1 MQKPIIGV
9 LSIWFARVDEREP
22 ARDPAQPAVRFAVQY
37 RDDLFSGAPF
47 FDFDRAGVPN
57 FDRSPTVFA
66 LGDFARKTRVRQG
79 MIFCLDGEAV
89 GFRIQRRPFRD
100 CPGDEDAV
108 AFEAEVPVQSAR
120 VVALDYE
127 YWLLLLSAGGD
138 IWGLWR
144 YWFWCA
150 VGISFLAINF
160 E

>member
-37 RDDLFSGAPF
+37 RDDLFAGAPF

-79 MIFCLDGEAV
+79 MVFSLDGEAV

-100 CPGDEDAV
+100 CPGDEDDV
-108 AFEAEVPVQSAR
+108 AIEAEVTVREAR
-120 VVALDYE
+120 VDALGNE
-127 YWLLLLSAGGD
+127 LRLRLLMAS
-138 IWGLWR
+138 R
-144 YWFWCA
+144 
-150 VGISFLAINF
+150 
-160 E
+160 